1 MRLAVV
7 EDEINL
13 LEWSANS
20 KCGGGSGI
28 LIEKQ
33 LRRLYLKDDLKF
45 FNIEDPYQKQKQM
58 EQLFVKAESEITEF
72 TKLSGFN
79 ARCGVII
86 QSDLI
91 HEQNEG
97 AQNLT

>member
-1 MRLAVV
+1 
-7 EDEINL
+7 
-13 LEWSANS
+13 
-20 KCGGGSGI
+20 
-28 LIEKQ
+28 
-33 LRRLYLKDDLKF
+33 
-45 FNIEDPYQKQKQM
+45 M

-97 AQNLT
+97 GAQKPYLIAKLYTTVARNFKNDVLGARELDSSLTAIATGGVFFPATIF